1 MNKTISV
8 SEWRQSETPPTKG
21 SRFTRP
27 RTRFGEA
34 PTYKVVAVGQTS
46 LTAHIVSSDA
56 GERVRQVRFLDNDL
70 VVPL

>member
-1 MNKTISV
+1 MDGQISV
-8 SEWRQSETPPTKG
+8 KKWCESGTPPTKG
-21 SRFTRP
+21 SQFTRP

-56 GERVRQVRFLDNDL
+56 GERFRQVRFLDNDL